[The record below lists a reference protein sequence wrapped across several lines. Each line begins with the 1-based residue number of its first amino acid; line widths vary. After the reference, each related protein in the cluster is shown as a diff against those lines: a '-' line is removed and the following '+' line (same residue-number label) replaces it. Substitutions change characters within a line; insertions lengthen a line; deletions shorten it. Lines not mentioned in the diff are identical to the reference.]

1 MTVTG
6 VTGVGGDDE
15 GDWGVMKY
23 HHGGTD
29 GQTTNKE
36 R

>member
-1 MTVTG
+1 M
-6 VTGVGGDDE
+6 TGVGGDDG
-15 GDWGVMKY
+15 GDGGDGGVMKY
-23 HHGGTD
+23 HHGGKD

>member
-6 VTGVGGDDE
+6 VTGVGGDD
-15 GDWGVMKY
+15 GGVMKY

-29 GQTTNKE
+29 GQTANKE